1 MIRGNFKRG
10 REGGVLKFKGGEGC
24 MGRTVMKEKCT
35 ALIRFTGARNKE
47 PELTNYPPSTNGC
60 LFRVSVP
67 LT

>member
-1 MIRGNFKRG
+1 
-10 REGGVLKFKGGEGC
+10 
-24 MGRTVMKEKCT
+24 MGTVMKEKCT
-35 ALIRFTGARNKE
+35 ALIRFTGVRNKE